1 MTIKSSDVVFRY
13 GNNEVL
19 SGLTFSVPEGE
30 VTYLAGENGSG
41 KTTWIL
47 NAVNLLRLKDGKIL
61 YDGKS
66 FDEVRTRI
74 SVSFDTTPLYLYL
87 SVEENL
93 KVLFHIDAEDTEN
106 HNFLNRMCLTD
117 ALLRTRAKKLSYG
130 QKHRIGIGGALLRDA
145 DSYILDEPDLGLDP
159 VAWEVVKDR
168 IENLKNKGKAVLITG
183 QNYPML
189 QEFVTRIVVLKE
201 GKAIYEGSCADF
213 LGKFGPN
220 EGSLRK
226 AFEISIGKERT
237 HVE

>member
-1 MTIKSSDVVFRY
+1 MI
-13 GNNEVL
+13 
-19 SGLTFSVPEGE
+19 
-30 VTYLAGENGSG
+30 
-41 KTTWIL
+41 
-47 NAVNLLRLKDGKIL
+47 
-61 YDGKS
+61 
-66 FDEVRTRI
+66 
-74 SVSFDTTPLYLYL
+74 
-87 SVEENL
+87 
-93 KVLFHIDAEDTEN
+93 
-106 HNFLNRMCLTD
+106 
-117 ALLRTRAKKLSYG
+117 
-130 QKHRIGIGGALLRDA
+130 
-145 DSYILDEPDLGLDP
+145 
-159 VAWEVVKDR
+159 VKDR